1 MEEIL
6 VRKTFSIPV
15 YTNERLLE
23 VHGTQLNVAN
33 VIRELFEEYKNKLDK
48 VEIKKTET
56 DYMQKK
62 DLHISKELN
71 DKYEA
76 HFRTRRRVSKA
87 MAVIVCEYA
96 ETLK

>member
-33 VIRELFEEYKNKLDK
+33 AIRELFEEYKDKLHK
-48 VEIKKTET
+48 VEIRKVAT

-87 MAVIVCEYA
+87 MAVIVCDYA